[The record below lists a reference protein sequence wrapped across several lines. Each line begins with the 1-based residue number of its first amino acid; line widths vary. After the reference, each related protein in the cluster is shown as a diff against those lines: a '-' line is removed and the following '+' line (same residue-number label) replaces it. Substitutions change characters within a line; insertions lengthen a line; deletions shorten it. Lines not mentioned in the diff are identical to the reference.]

1 MTDWAALA
9 PAVLEALEREGQ
21 MPPRTRGAQRPDTL
35 RFGTHGS
42 LAVNLERGTWTDFET
57 DESGGVIDLV
67 KRQAATDWDG
77 ALRWLRDRGLLA
89 STVRRTGGRT
99 RAAASAH
106 VRNDPGGA
114 IARVADFVGSTA
126 RARERHGQAAWQ
138 SRARPV
144 PCTRRRRMAGGT
156 AVAAARLATR

>member
-67 KRQAATDWDG
+67 KRRIEPRSHNTGAGVDRSSPSADRQAPSRMA
-77 ALRWLRDRGLLA
+77 
-89 STVRRTGGRT
+89 
-99 RAAASAH
+99 
-106 VRNDPGGA
+106 A
-114 IARVADFVGSTA
+114 IAGGLA
-126 RARERHGQAAWQ
+126 
-138 SRARPV
+138 V
-144 PCTRRRRMAGGT
+144 PTPH
-156 AVAAARLATR
+156 